1 MSTATATGTTI
12 HAILLEKGEDLIVVQ
27 LPGTDYKMRL
37 AIDPAG
43 LAKLPAPGPGTRVA
57 GRVTAR
63 AKRVDI
69 VRAGGRF
76 VDPVIGRPRR
86 LQGHVAAVDAHAN
99 TLTVSAGLP
108 AVVTLTM
115 NQRAESFPVG
125 ALVAF
130 DVERGA
136 RFEPA

>member
-1 MSTATATGTTI
+1 MSTATASGTTI
-12 HAILLEKGEDLIVVQ
+12 HGLLLEKGQDSVVVQ
-27 LPGTDYKMRL
+27 LPGTDYKLHL
-37 AIDPAG
+37 AVDAG
-43 LAKLPAPGPGTRVA
+43 ALAKLPAPNTGVRVA
-57 GRVTAR
+57 GRITAR

-86 LQGHVAAVDAHAN
+86 IQGCVAAVDAHAN
-99 TLTVSAGLP
+99 TITVSSGIP

-115 NQRAESFPVG
+115 NQRAESFPLG